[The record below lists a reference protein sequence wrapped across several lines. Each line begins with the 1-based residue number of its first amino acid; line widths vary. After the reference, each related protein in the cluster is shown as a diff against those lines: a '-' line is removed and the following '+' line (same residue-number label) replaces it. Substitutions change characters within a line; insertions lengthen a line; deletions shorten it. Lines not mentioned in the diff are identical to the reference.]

1 MKQTWKGEIFLKIVT
16 SILSHTLMRNLTTL
30 TRNLTTRNAT
40 YFMFR
45 KKKTQTLN
53 SSYLQ
58 YFMGKNNDIFNVNS
72 NMFFP

>member
-45 KKKTQTLN
+45 KKKTQTLK
-53 SSYLQ
+53 SSYLR
-58 YFMGKNNDIFNVNS
+58 YFMGKNNDSCNLNS
-72 NMFFP
+72 NMVFP